1 MNFFGIELVRV
12 LLINDAAGSYQI
24 VFAMKTEQAWSV
36 PDVIEVPWL
45 PLLASTEPSQKQFC
59 NHQRILLVSYP
70 VQWVT
75 VLSSTASVAVT
86 PLDYHQFDLT
96 GNFSAST
103 GLVSL
108 PTLTVRVMAVP
119 GLAGATRILRI
130 LAMEGSAAKLWAE
143 ASGKAAH
150 IPLESIGAEAGV
162 QLVDNSVTVTADASY
177 FVSVKVS
184 AWAQPTF
191 MLLAVCDGA
200 VAVLDAAP
208 TAYLK
213 HGVFLP
219 PPVFVMPQLVAP
231 AAILTID
238 TVAFPSSLPEGAM
251 MSMKVTVP
259 AAGLPASLTL
269 QGEYCHA
276 TALITLGRGF
286 LELFL
291 P

>member
-1 MNFFGIELVRV
+1 VRV
-12 LLINDAAGSYQI
+12 FPVNDAAGSYQI

-36 PDVIEVPWL
+36 PDVIEVPWP
-45 PLLASTEPSQKQFC
+45 PLLARTQPSQQQCF
-59 NHQRILLVSYP
+59 HRQRLFLVSCP

-86 PLDYHQFDLT
+86 PLHYDQFDLT

-108 PTLTVRVMAVP
+108 PTLTVRVMAIP
-119 GLAGATRILRI
+119 GLAGATRTLRI

-162 QLVDNSVTVTADASY
+162 QLVDNSVTVTADTSY
-177 FVSVKVS
+177 FVSAKVS
-184 AWAQPTF
+184 AWAQPSF

-208 TAYLK
+208 PAYLK
-213 HGVFLP
+213 HGVLLP

-238 TVAFPSSLPEGAM
+238 TVAFPSSLLEGAI

-269 QGEYCHA
+269 QGEYCH
-276 TALITLGRGF
+276 TTTLTTLGRCF